1 MIDKIRKHKHLIHKS
16 KYDGLLDDMR
26 SLHNSSSKTIYK
38 ENINSFTDKY
48 LNNHYDM
55 YEYIRDQWLE
65 GAVRLNVDTCYNEC
79 SCTCSLF
86 SKNAVCMHLIAFSN
100 LFCKGLFGEQWY
112 NVPTQFNHAPKR
124 GRKTKKT
131 CYGTISKR
139 R

>member
-1 MIDKIRKHKHLIHKS
+1 MCFFHVMQNVRLFLYFSYFVIIFTNWLIDKIRKHKHLIHKS

-26 SLHNSSSKTIYK
+26 SLHNS
-38 ENINSFTDKY
+38 
-48 LNNHYDM
+48 NNFF
-55 YEYIRDQWLE
+55 IL
-65 GAVRLNVDTCYNEC
+65 RLNVDTCYNEC

-86 SKNAVCMHLIAFSN
+86 FCMHLIAFSN
-100 LFCKGLFGEQWY
+100 LFGKGLFGEQWY

>member
-1 MIDKIRKHKHLIHKS
+1 MCFFHVMQNVRLFLYFSYFVIIFTNWLIDKIRKHKHLIHKS

-26 SLHNSSSKTIYK
+26 SLHNS
-38 ENINSFTDKY
+38 
-48 LNNHYDM
+48 NNFF
-55 YEYIRDQWLE
+55 IL
-65 GAVRLNVDTCYNEC
+65 RLNVDTCYNEC

-100 LFCKGLFGEQWY
+100 LFGKGLFGEQWY